1 MQQPRGLQVINV
13 DKVYPTRSG
22 NLQALARISLTV
34 PPGEFVCA
42 IGPSGCGKTSLLYIL
57 AGLEMPT
64 SGQVLVDGQP
74 VAGTEPS
81 RVLLFQEAA
90 LFPWLAV
97 EDNIEF
103 GLKMK
108 SLSRAARRATTQ
120 RLLQMVHLEPFA
132 DAWVHELSG
141 GMKQRV
147 ALARALAVDPAILLL
162 DEPFGALDA
171 ITRELLHDELQELWM
186 RMGKTIVFVTHNV
199 REAVVLGDR
208 VVVFSPRPGRILADH
223 RVELPRPRHIDDPE
237 IAVLARRISADL
249 LLSQDV
255 EPA

>member
-1 MQQPRGLQVINV
+1 VQKPQGLEVANV
-13 DKVYPTRSG
+13 EKVYPARGG
-22 NLQALARISLTV
+22 NLRALARVSLTV
-34 PPGEFVCA
+34 PPGEFVCL

-57 AGLEMPT
+57 AGLEAAS
-64 SGQVLVDGQP
+64 SGQVLVDGRP
-74 VAGTEPS
+74 VAGTDPS

-97 EDNIEF
+97 QDNIEF
-103 GLKMK
+103 GLKMRRE
-108 SLSRAARRATTQ
+108 SRAARSATTQ

-171 ITRELLHDELQELWM
+171 ITRQLLHDELQELWM

-208 VVVFSPRPGRILADH
+208 VVVFSPRPGRITADH
-223 RVELPRPRHIDDPE
+223 RIDLPRPRHIDDPE
-237 IAVLARRISADL
+237 TTTLARRISADL
-249 LLSQDV
+249 QLTHDDEQT
-255 EPA
+255 